1 MNTAD
6 VAIVAAIAY
15 QAWSG
20 LRVGLVMGLFQLV
33 VLAAGIFGALIFE
46 EPVAA
51 ALEGIVP
58 IGPDLRRLGAFF
70 VISTGATI
78 VLGFIGARILAP
90 VMARQ
95 RRSRSSGMLDK
106 ALGLAPAALRGVL
119 YAGSLVFMAR
129 LALPAGHDIRT
140 ALDAS
145 SLAGIVQ
152 TIFEVLTPYARAF

>member
-6 VAIVAAIAY
+6 AAIVAAIAF

-20 LRVGLVMGLFQLV
+20 LRVGLVMGILQ
-33 VLAAGIFGALIFE
+33 LAALVAGILAALTFE

-51 ALEGIVP
+51 ALEGVVP
-58 IGPDLRRLGAFF
+58 IGPDMRRLAAFF
-70 VISTGATI
+70 LISTAASL
-78 VLGFIGARILAP
+78 VLGLVGARILGRA
-90 VMARQ
+90 MARQ
-95 RRSRSSGMLDK
+95 RRSRASSAVDR
-106 ALGLAPAALRGVL
+106 ALGLVPAALRGAI

-145 SLAGIVQ
+145 VLAGIVQ
-152 TIFEVLTPYARAF
+152 RIFEVFTPYARLL